1 MRYYPLYE
9 GRGKRAK
16 TAMIMTSFLV
26 LQVVIIC
33 FVRKGLDKVFTQREL
48 RWLDEILPIYE
59 GRGKR
64 AKTAMIM
71 TNFLVLQVVIICFVR
86 KGLDKVF
93 TQRELRWL
101 DEILPSI

>member
-16 TAMIMTSFLV
+16 TAMIMTNFFV

-48 RWLDEILPIYE
+48 RL
-59 GRGKR
+59 
-64 AKTAMIM
+64 
-71 TNFLVLQVVIICFVR
+71 
-86 KGLDKVF
+86 
-93 TQRELRWL
+93 L